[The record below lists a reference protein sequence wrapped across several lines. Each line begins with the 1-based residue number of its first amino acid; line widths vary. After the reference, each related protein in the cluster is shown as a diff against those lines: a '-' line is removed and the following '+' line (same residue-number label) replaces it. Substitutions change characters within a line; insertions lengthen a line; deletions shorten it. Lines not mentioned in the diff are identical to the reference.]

1 MIDVS
6 VVDTAVTTT
15 AMEPHVW
22 HFVIALLATGNS
34 LDVEKYIVVGN
45 SSAADIALADG
56 ATVRNAK
63 VDCQQL
69 QMVKRHFMQERRFLI
84 EAEQ

>member
-1 MIDVS
+1 M
-6 VVDTAVTTT
+6 
-15 AMEPHVW
+15 
-22 HFVIALLATGNS
+22 
-34 LDVEKYIVVGN
+34 VGN
-45 SSAADIALADG
+45 SSAADIALVDG